1 MILKRNFLK
10 RAKQG
15 TAVVLATGV
24 IVGAIV
30 IDETKPVKAEAGVT
44 AGVTTVIGKTKDIKH
59 TASLSA
65 NTENSVSEQDEQT
78 SVDSEWANRLMTT
91 SDDYMNVRANAD
103 ANAALAGKLRKGDVA
118 TFDSNENGWY
128 HITSGNLT
136 GYVNAEYVVTGDE
149 AKALAAKVCE
159 TVATSKTAGLR
170 VRQSADENSSVI
182 TSLYEGQVVSVNTE
196 ANDKEGWVAVSTKAG
211 NGYVKADYVTVEQKY
226 GSAITVEEEQA
237 ALKAEA
243 EKKAQ
248 EAKQAEA
255 KAQAETQTSSTTGAS
270 GSAYDINTSAD
281 AQTLMAAVIQCE
293 AGNQPYE
300 GKVAIGSVIMNRLNR
315 GYASSVSGVIF
326 QKGQFYPA
334 TSTKLARVIQNGPN
348 AACMQA
354 AADAMAGMDMA
365 NGCTSYRPVSSGRS
379 GYVLYGHVFF

>member
-1 MILKRNFLK
+1 MNFKRNFLK

-24 IVGAIV
+24 IVGAIIV
-30 IDETKPVKAEAGVT
+30 DKTKPVKAEAGVT
-44 AGVTTVIGKTKDIKH
+44 AGVTTVIAKTKDSKH
-59 TASLSA
+59 VASLSA
-65 NTENSVSEQDEQT
+65 NTENSVSEQDDKT

-103 ANAALAGKLRKGDVA
+103 ANSALAGKLRKGDVA
-118 TFDSNENGWY
+118 TFDSKENGWY

-149 AKALAAKVCE
+149 AKALASKVCE

-211 NGYVKADYVTVEQKY
+211 NGYVKADFVSVEQKF
-226 GSAITVEEEQA
+226 GTAITVEEEQA

-248 EAKQAEA
+248 EEAK
-255 KAQAETQTSSTTGAS
+255 KAQAQAQASTASNNAAS
-270 GSAYDINTSAD
+270 GSAYEINTSAD

-300 GKVAIGSVIMNRLNR
+300 GKVAVGSVIMNRLNR

-334 TSTKLARVIQNGPN
+334 TSAKLARVIQNGPN

-354 AADAMAGMDMA
+354 AADAMAGADMV